1 MCYRQEWLH
10 GWMQDEVA
18 SKRAELKSKRKRAQ
32 STKPAPRPG
41 ESRKPSKPQVEARI
55 EEIV

>member
-10 GWMQDEVA
+10 GWTKDEVA
-18 SKRAELKSKRKRAQ
+18 SKRAELKSKRERAQ
-32 STKPAPRPG
+32 SAKPALRPS
-41 ESRKPSKPQVEARI
+41 EPRKPSKPQVETRI